1 MQKKMHSNSFV
12 RLVVSLLLVTTFAS
26 TTIADVKLPALVYP
40 LMSPRVSSKF
50 GSRKHP
56 IFKVS
61 RHHSG
66 IDLAAP
72 YGAPIRAVRDGVVVF
87 ADPYAG
93 YGNLVVIRHERE
105 FSSHYGHCETLRVTI
120 GQKVSAGEIIAT
132 VGSTGNS
139 TGPHLHFE
147 LRRDGKALNPE
158 EYVPGLTAQAEG

>member
-1 MQKKMHSNSFV
+1 MLKRTRFNLFAKPT
-12 RLVVSLLLVTTFAS
+12 VSLVLACAVAS
-26 TTIADVKLPALVYP
+26 SVLAEATLPSLVYP

-50 GSRKHP
+50 GSRTHP

-72 YGAPIRAVRDGVVVF
+72 RGAPIRAVRDGLVVF

-93 YGNLVVIRHERE
+93 YGNLVVVQHENG
-105 FSSHYGHCETLRVTI
+105 FTSHYGHCDTIRVKI
-120 GQKVSAGEIIAT
+120 SQSVSAGEIIAT

-147 LRRDGKALNPE
+147 LRKDGKALDPE
-158 EYVPGLTAQAEG
+158 EYVPGLTAQAKG

>member
-1 MQKKMHSNSFV
+1 MLKRMLSSLSGKLAVNLI
-12 RLVVSLLLVTTFAS
+12 LVALFSSAVVAE
-26 TTIADVKLPALVYP
+26 KLPALVYP

-50 GSRKHP
+50 GKRKHP

-72 YGAPIRAVRDGVVVF
+72 RGAPIRAVRGGTVVF

-93 YGNLVVIRHERE
+93 YGNLVVIKHENG
-105 FSSHYGHCETLRVTI
+105 FTSHYGHCHELKTKI
-120 GQKVSAGEIIAT
+120 FEKVSAGEIIAT

-147 LRRDGKALNPE
+147 LRRDGKPLNPE
-158 EYVPGLTAQAEG
+158 EYVPGLTAQPEG